1 MINTETIKSWV
12 ENVLSSGRGYKDT
25 IRIIENRMNKINNI
39 MIRLDNGEEDNTDII
54 ICYGYSLNVLREILV
69 DYKAMHEKP
78 LQAHAMPY

>member
-25 IRIIENRMNKINNI
+25 IRIIENRMNRINNI